1 MESISTLKR
10 WKATLSKKILVKP
23 YSGPFLALNGP
34 FKGQQN
40 FFHSFDHYQVL
51 DIVILNHNMHNQQN
65 LMHFEQI
72 NDQKPHFGPF
82 FGPKWPI

>member
-1 MESISTLKR
+1 MAHL
-10 WKATLSKKILVKP
+10 
-23 YSGPFLALNGP
+23 GPA
-34 FKGQQN
+34 K

-82 FGPKWPI
+82 LALNGPFLG